1 MITTAEIVQYTDVS
15 SCMPMYMLS
24 SYLSHFA
31 LVVNQHCHLPPD
43 SSLTLW
49 CVFVFFPLCRH
60 LCLCVDAHSV
70 YWTLAEILFAE
81 ENLTFASLMVQVLN
95 MILFTATELYELRM
109 QLRDL
114 QTPVREGVCRCVTVC
129 VNSIHQW
136 SPPSPPLPP
145 PTHTRTGELA
155 SLHDTLQQ
163 LVSQP
168 CCHRLP
174 LPPLAEL

>member
-1 MITTAEIVQYTDVS
+1 MTTTAEVLQYTNAS
-15 SCMPMYMLS
+15 SCMPIYMLS

-49 CVFVFFPLCRH
+49 HVFICFPLCRH

-95 MILFTATELYELRM
+95 MILFTATELYELRI

-114 QTPVREGVCRCVTVC
+114 QTPVREGVCMCVTVC
-129 VNSIHQW
+129 VNAVHQW
-136 SPPSPPLPP
+136 SPPP
-145 PTHTRTGELA
+145 PTPL
-155 SLHDTLQQ
+155 TLDCQQ
-163 LVSQP
+163 LQFW
-168 CCHRLP
+168 
-174 LPPLAEL
+174 